1 MMPGVCE
8 KEYNACMNVCVR
20 VCVRER
26 VTLRLAPST

>member
-1 MMPGVCE
+1 MVPGVCE
-8 KEYNACMNVCVR
+8 KEYNACMTVCVR